1 MCQNNPSMMNRRPD
15 FTASILIAL
24 LALAPCFGQARS
36 ASAANIAGPGDY
48 ALRVRLVDR
57 LSRDPD
63 LTQERFDI
71 VLVNGGAVFSGKIS
85 SFALRL
91 KVLRIAGFIRGIVN
105 VTDEF
110 IIERADVSD
119 EALRDAV
126 VAVLSDNTVALE
138 LKDLGVEV
146 EDAIVTLRGSVRR
159 FPQRN
164 QAEAMAGSVLG
175 VTRVINRM
183 TSLDVP
189 DRSKHPALTDATVAY
204 LMDYRAFPHL
214 GQIDVAAEDG
224 VVTLTGRVTFFHI
237 RRQAAV
243 MVGLIEGVTRVDNR
257 LKVDPGLSLS
267 RPQVKA
273 LK

>member
-1 MCQNNPSMMNRRPD
+1 MMNRRPD
-15 FTASILIAL
+15 STALILVAL
-24 LALAPCFGQARS
+24 LALAPFFGQARP

-48 ALRVRLVDR
+48 ALRAKLVDR
-57 LSRDPD
+57 LARDPA
-63 LTQERFDI
+63 LTREQFDV
-71 VLVNGGAVFSGKIS
+71 VLVNGGAVFSGRIS
-85 SFALRL
+85 SYALRL
-91 KVLRIAGFIRGIVN
+91 KVLRTAGFIRGIIN

-110 IIERADVSD
+110 IVERADVSD

-126 VAVLSDNTVALE
+126 VAILSDITEALD

-146 EDAIVTLRGSVRR
+146 EDTIVTLRGSVGR

-164 QAEAMAGSVLG
+164 QAEVAAGSVFG

-183 TSLDVP
+183 TSMDAP
-189 DRSKHPALTDATVAY
+189 DRSKHATLADATVAY
-204 LMDYRAFPHL
+204 LLDYRAFPHL
-214 GQIDVAAEDG
+214 GQIDVAVEGG
-224 VVTLTGRVTFFHI
+224 VVTLTGRVSFFYI

-257 LKVDPGLSLS
+257 LKVDPGLILS